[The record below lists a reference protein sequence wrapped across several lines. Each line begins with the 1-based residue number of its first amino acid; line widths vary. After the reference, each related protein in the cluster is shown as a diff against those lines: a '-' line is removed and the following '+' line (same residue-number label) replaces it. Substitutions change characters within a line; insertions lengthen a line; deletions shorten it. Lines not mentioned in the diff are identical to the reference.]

1 MASISSLGKLF
12 YSSKTCT
19 SNWHAFYTFVCLEEN
34 ISFQKHIQTIVANK
48 SVGGFFSG
56 LTNYVEENKQWAQSM
71 AADATAAIKEN
82 VKVCIVDAS
91 IETIFI

>member
-12 YSSKTCT
+12 NSSKTCT
-19 SNWHAFYTFVCLEEN
+19 SIWHYTFVCLEEN

-82 VKVCIVDAS
+82 VKVCISETS